1 MHLKMPFK
9 LRMKLLESDEFGV
22 MSDNCIQPSII
33 IAISNPTRLMELN
46 VLYIHKGDFYIK
58 YPLLI

>member
-1 MHLKMPFK
+1 
-9 LRMKLLESDEFGV
+9 MKPLESDKCGF
-22 MSDNCIQPSII
+22 MPDNCIQPNII
-33 IAISNPTRLMELN
+33 IAISNPTRLMEFN